1 MIAAIFA
8 FAGGSKPAK
17 LINVEKDTLMKILNH
32 PARGFAAF
40 LLGFALAAAAHAQ
53 TKPLSLKV
61 YTGDENGFLVN
72 STLVMGEKEAILVD
86 AQFNLSNA
94 HRVVADVLESGK
106 TLRTVYV
113 THGHPDHYFG
123 LEVIKRAFPQARI
136 VAKDYTVAEMKK
148 TGQEKIATWSKSLGV
163 NGAKA
168 LVMPEVLAPNYL
180 ELEGRRLE
188 LIGPVQGDEEKNS
201 VIWIPSI
208 KALLAADTVFG
219 GVHAWT
225 ADSNPAQRK
234 AWLKTLD
241 RLEAMAPQ
249 TVVPGHY
256 RTGTPM
262 DASAIRYTR
271 DYLQAFDQAA
281 APAANG
287 AALIAAMRARF
298 PDATMGAALEI
309 GAKVNKGEMK
319 W

>member
-1 MIAAIFA
+1 
-8 FAGGSKPAK
+8 
-17 LINVEKDTLMKILNH
+17 MKILNYTM
-32 PARGFAAF
+32 RGFAAF
-40 LLGFALAAAAHAQ
+40 LLSIALAAAAHAQ
-53 TKPLSLKV
+53 EKPLSLKV
-61 YTGDENGFLVN
+61 YTGDENGFLVT
-72 STLVMGEKEAILVD
+72 STLVMGEKDAILVD

-106 TLRTVYV
+106 TLRTVYI

-123 LEVIKRAFPQARI
+123 LEVIMRAFPRARI
-136 VAKDYTVAEMKK
+136 VAKDYTVAELKK
-148 TGQEKIATWSKSLGV
+148 TAQGKIDTWSKSLGA
-163 NGAKA
+163 NGPKA
-168 LVMPEVLAPNYL
+168 AVIPEVLAPNHL

-188 LIGPVQGDEEKNS
+188 LIGPVQGDDGKNS

-208 KALLAADTVFG
+208 KALLAGDTVFG

-225 ADSNPAQRK
+225 ADSNAEQRK

-256 RTGTPM
+256 RAGTPM
-262 DASAIRYTR
+262 DATAIRHTR

-298 PDATMGAALEI
+298 PDATLGAALEI